1 MMTWMTYWMQDVRE
15 RREWR
20 TTATFSAGVK

>member
-15 RREWR
+15 RKEWR
-20 TTATFSAGVK
+20 TTANFSVGVK